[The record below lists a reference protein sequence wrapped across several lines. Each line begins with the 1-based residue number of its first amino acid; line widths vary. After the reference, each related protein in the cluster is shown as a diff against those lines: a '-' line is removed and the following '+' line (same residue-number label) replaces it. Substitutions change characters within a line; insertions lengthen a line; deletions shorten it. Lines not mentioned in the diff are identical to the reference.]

1 MSIYQHATEFAGKPV
16 REWQPGKKLR
26 KPAETNYRISISYDE
41 AEAGIQWEERF
52 AEFLEDPLVGEVTG
66 LVIGQWGESTSVAT
80 GELSSAVVVETLVAA
95 RERLP
100 KLRAIFLG
108 DIISEECE
116 ISWLRQSDVGP
127 LFTAY
132 PELEHFCVRGGEGL
146 SLGRL
151 DHARLKSLIVQ
162 SGGLG
167 VNVVREVASAQL
179 PALEHLELWLGTD
192 DYGADA
198 SPQDLQPILSGQ
210 HFPRLRYLGLRDS
223 YIADEIA
230 QALVNAPILKRL
242 EVLDLSLGVLTDD
255 GAAALLKCPALKRL
269 KKLDIHHHY
278 CTAEMVEQ
286 LRARVAE
293 LDASEP
299 RTADVYDDEEYR
311 YVAVGE

>member
-16 REWQPGKKLR
+16 WQWQPGKKLY
-26 KPAETNYRISISYDE
+26 KPAEANYRISISYDE
-41 AEAGIQWEERF
+41 QEAGTQWEERF

-66 LVIGQWGESTSVAT
+66 LVIGQWGESTSIAT
-80 GELSSAVVVETLVAA
+80 GELSSEVVVETLVAA

-127 LFTAY
+127 LFAAY
-132 PELEHFCVRGGEGL
+132 PELEYFCVRGGEGL
-146 SLGRL
+146 GLGRL
-151 DHARLKSLIVQ
+151 AHARLKSLIVQ

-167 VNVVREVASAQL
+167 ANVVREVAGAQL
-179 PALEHLELWLGTD
+179 PELEHLELWLGTD
-192 DYGADA
+192 HYGADA
-198 SPQDLQPILSGQ
+198 TPQDLQPILSGQ
-210 HFPRLRYLGLRDS
+210 RFPRLRYLGLRDS

-230 QALVNAPILKRL
+230 QALVAAPILERI
-242 EVLDLSLGVLTDD
+242 EVLDLSLGVLSDV

-278 CTAEMVEQ
+278 CTAKMVEQ
-286 LRARVAE
+286 LRALVAD
-293 LDASEP
+293 LDASE
-299 RTADVYDDEEYR
+299 AQDLDGDEDEDDR